1 MSRAVKANNLITSV
15 GKINLVI
22 ISVVVLIIGFV
33 TGILFVLY
41 LQDGGSETDKG
52 IAYSCKGN
60 DIYYLGDQM
69 CADEYGH
76 NSYKPIQVDFDL
88 EDYREDPTA
97 FNIYNVVP
105 LLLDSEKPNYLKNID
120 TYYIV
125 STTTFNVASSI
136 DVSNANDAL

>member
-1 MSRAVKANNLITSV
+1 MSRAVKANNLITSF
-15 GKINLVI
+15 GKTNVI
-22 ISVVVLIIGFV
+22 IVSVIVLIIGFV
-33 TGILFVLY
+33 SGILFVLH
-41 LQDGGSETDKG
+41 LQDSDVETDKG
-52 IAYSCKGN
+52 IAYSCKDD

-105 LLLDSEKPNYLKNID
+105 LLLDSEKPNYLRNID